1 MACAETA
8 ITAIKP
14 VVTMRNSHRR
24 MRPSRVTVSFDTD
37 DHTNTR
43 TIIQK
48 SGAFPSGAK
57 DEKAIVVIAG
67 IGPATSTQVKQD

>member
-1 MACAETA
+1 
-8 ITAIKP
+8 
-14 VVTMRNSHRR
+14 